1 MKTKIIVVT
10 GGVYSSL
17 GKGIVASSIGCILK
31 HGNFSIAMLKLDP
44 YLNTDPGLLNPLQ
57 HGEVFLTD
65 DGQKTD
71 LDLGHYERFTGLN
84 LTKHS
89 TQTGG
94 KLYREIFEDE
104 MQNKYHGATIQIIP
118 HLTNKIIE
126 KIKLAIKAYHQPDFL
141 IIEIGGTAGD
151 IESLAF
157 MEAVRL
163 YHTSYKNVMFVH
175 CSPLFQLSANDE
187 IKTKP
192 TQQSV
197 KILRNLGINP
207 NMLILRFKDLIS
219 QEDKEKLSWTCDVDK
234 NNIFVSKD
242 CKYLYEVPKILF
254 EQGIHKSILKF
265 FKMKNVP
272 FDMGDWNSFL
282 DSIYANRTQQVHI
295 CICGKYTELNDS
307 YLSLIESL
315 KITCYKAQLDLKLTL
330 LNTSEIPHKNL
341 NKTLDKFDG
350 FIVPDGSSDE
360 ATLDSLINVVDY
372 CMQSHKPYF
381 GIKLGMQVMVEWY
394 LKKHQLTN
402 HRLIQKLPLDEES
415 LGSCKVIL
423 NPSSKIFNYYQQM
436 MIYERH
442 ANQWVLNP
450 LIVEETKEMF
460 TMVAFNEFN
469 HLEALESNDAHTFM
483 LGVMWHP
490 EYISKPNNP
499 HPLFVKFIKACI
511 K

>member
-31 HGNFSIAMLKLDP
+31 HGNFKIAMLKLDP

-57 HGEVFLTD
+57 HGEVFITE

-84 LTKHS
+84 LTKAA

-94 KLYREIFEDE
+94 KLYTEILNDE
-104 MQNKYHGATIQIIP
+104 KLGKYNGATIQIIP
-118 HLTNKIIE
+118 HLTNKIME
-126 KIKLAIKAYHQPDFL
+126 KIDYAIKSNNNPDFL

-163 YHTSYKNVMFVH
+163 YNVNHKNVMFVH

-192 TQQSV
+192 TQHSV
-197 KILRNLGINP
+197 KTIRNLGINP
-207 NMLILRFKDLIS
+207 NMLILRFKELIGTH
-219 QEDKEKLSWTCDVDK
+219 DKEKLSWTCDVPQE
-234 NNIFVSKD
+234 NIFVSKD

-265 FKMKNVP
+265 FGIKNSK
-272 FDMGDWNSFL
+272 FDMSNWNKFL
-282 DSIYANRTQQVHI
+282 SSIYAKRTKQVHV

-315 KITCYKAQLDLKLTL
+315 KIACYKNGVDLKLDLVSSKDLTNATYKKL
-330 LNTSEIPHKNL
+330 LSKY
-341 NKTLDKFDG
+341 DG
-350 FIVPDGSSDE
+350 FIVPDGE
-360 ATLDSLINVVDY
+360 YNKKDSESLQWVVKY
-372 CMQSHKPYF
+372 CQENKKPYF
-381 GIKLGMQVMVEWY
+381 GIKLGMRVMIDYFANLDNVETKGLY
-394 LKKHQLTN
+394 EKINDDSQFLGLQPITLDPKS
-402 HRLIQKLPLDEES
+402 RL
-415 LGSCKVIL
+415 
-423 NPSSKIFNYYQQM
+423 NA
-436 MIYERH
+436 IYKSIAIEERH
-442 ANQWVLNP
+442 WNNWIVNP
-450 LIVEETKEMF
+450 EIIEQVKSIKP
-460 TMVAFNEFN
+460 VAFSKENEI
-469 HLEALESNDAHTFM
+469 EAIECIGKEKFFI
-483 LGVMWHP
+483 GVLYHP

-499 HPLFVKFIKACI
+499 HPLFNEFIKSML
-511 K
+511 